1 MSDGL
6 APSLVL
12 GTVVETQSSVE
23 GLMVRVQRL
32 DRPGGIETDWM
43 RIAGPM
49 AGDKAGF
56 CFMPEVE
63 DLAVLA
69 FCGTLPIVLGFLFGG
84 GAATPSSDPKER
96 TIQSRDGNAL
106 LLIDGDNSG
115 ITLRDKHNNEITMNA
130 DGISIKTD
138 KDFTIDAKGKATIKG
153 ATVELN
159 P

>member
-6 APSLVL
+6 APALVL
-12 GTVVETQSSVE
+12 GTVVETQTSVE
-23 GLMVRVQRL
+23 GLMVRIQRL
-32 DRPGGIETDWM
+32 DRPGGMETDWM

-56 CFMPEVE
+56 CFMPEPE
-63 DLAVLA
+63 DLAVVA
-69 FCGTLPIVLGFLFGG
+69 FCGTQPIVLGFLFGG
-84 GAATPSSDPKER
+84 GVETPSTDPKER

-106 LLIDGDNSG
+106 LLIDGDKGG

-138 KDFTIDAKGKATIKG
+138 KDFTVEAKGKATIKG

>member
-1 MSDGL
+1 MTDSL

-12 GTVVETQSSVE
+12 GKVVETQTSIE
-23 GLMVRVQRL
+23 GLQVRIQRL
-32 DRPGGIETDWM
+32 DRPTGMETDWM

-56 CFMPEVE
+56 CFMPEND
-63 DLAVLA
+63 DLAVVA
-69 FCGTLPIVLGFLFGG
+69 FCGARPIVLGFLFGG
-84 GAATPSSDPKER
+84 GVETPSTDPKER

-130 DGISIKTD
+130 DGITIKTD
-138 KDFTIDAKGKATIKG
+138 KDFTIEAGGKATIKG
-153 ATVELN
+153 STVELN